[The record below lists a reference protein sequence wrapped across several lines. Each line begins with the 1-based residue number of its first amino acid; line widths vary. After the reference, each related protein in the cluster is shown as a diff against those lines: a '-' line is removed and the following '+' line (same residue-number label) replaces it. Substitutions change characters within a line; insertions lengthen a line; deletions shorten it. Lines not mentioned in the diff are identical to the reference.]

1 MIDEFGG
8 LLATQHDESAA
19 SLAFHFHVC
28 RAPTLDRLGCRDEF
42 GGFCESAGGKRRCRA
57 TKLALLDP
65 FIRVA
70 AAESLGLSRGAR
82 ASQVVDAEQDFA
94 RRTRKCHPH
103 SHGKKSP
110 IFVPSF
116 YRALASPRDSLMGY
130 FSDPGSP
137 ARSVAHPVCRQR
149 SNLWLSE
156 VWLTSVSLLL
166 ASLSGPFGPQ
176 VVWGLWGRPF
186 VIAGASI
193 LIATLI
199 SARNCQLIVVRRMPH
214 QVPYRKRLISLIIG

>member
-1 MIDEFGG
+1 MCAERRRSIG
-8 LLATQHDESAA
+8 L
-19 SLAFHFHVC
+19 
-28 RAPTLDRLGCRDEF
+28 
-42 GGFCESAGGKRRCRA
+42 
-57 TKLALLDP
+57 
-65 FIRVA
+65 A
-70 AAESLGLSRGAR
+70 AAMNWRLLRVGRRETQMPSDKACPIRPLHSSCCGGIVGLSRGAR
-82 ASQVVDAEQDFA
+82 RVRSLMQRQDFA

-110 IFVPSF
+110 IFVPNF
-116 YRALASPRDSLMGY
+116 YRALASPRDLLMGY

-214 QVPYRKRLISLIIG
+214 QVPYRKRLISLIRG